1 MTTFT
6 QQWIMPESVS
16 RYDLSAMR
24 FPFTFMGVL
33 SIALG
38 AWIVGYLLL
47 HPSKDGVTLGL
58 EVVPALALFAFG
70 AWLLYR
76 RAVHGRAA

>member
-1 MTTFT
+1 
-6 QQWIMPESVS
+6 
-16 RYDLSAMR
+16 MR
-24 FPFTFMGVL
+24 FPFTFMGLL
-33 SIALG
+33 SVALG

-47 HPSKDGVTLGL
+47 HPSRDGVTLGL

>member
-1 MTTFT
+1 
-6 QQWIMPESVS
+6 
-16 RYDLSAMR
+16 
-24 FPFTFMGVL
+24 MGVL
-33 SIALG
+33 SIALA
-38 AWIVGYLLL
+38 AWIAGYLLL

-76 RAVHGRAA
+76 RVVRGRTA

>member
-1 MTTFT
+1 MHG
-6 QQWIMPESVS
+6 SVS

-24 FPFTFMGVL
+24 FPFTFMGLL

-38 AWIVGYLLL
+38 AWIVGYLIL
-47 HPSKDGVTLGL
+47 HPARDGLTVGL

-70 AWLLYR
+70 GWLLYR
-76 RAVHGRAA
+76 RAAHGRAA